1 MATRTRGFEIINGY
15 ECIEIPCRKTTQ
27 SAGYDLAAAND
38 CVLESGAVVLVPTG
52 LKAYMPSGE
61 YLSIHIRS
69 SMAVKHGLSLINGQG
84 IIDADYYNNPENE
97 GHILIAVYNHS
108 PNPYY
113 LGKGTR
119 IAQGIFMPYL
129 VADNDIVQGTRRGG
143 IGSTGQK

>member
-1 MATRTRGFEIINGY
+1 MATRTRGFETISGY
-15 ECIEIPCRKTTQ
+15 EGIEIPCRKTAQ

-38 CVLESGAVVLVPTG
+38 CVLESGTVVLVPTG

-84 IIDADYYNNPENE
+84 IIDADYYNNPDNE
-97 GHILIAVYNHS
+97 GHILIAVYNHGHKA
-108 PNPYY
+108 YY
-113 LGKGTR
+113 LEKGTR
-119 IAQGIFMPYL
+119 IAQGIFMSYL
-129 VADNDIVQGTRRGG
+129 VADHDIAQGTRQGG